1 MAVPWHLT
9 SSSYGHLSI
18 SLLAI
23 TRVGCNEFFYIYIVA
38 FLWEYIHPGIQLGH
52 MCIFH
57 ILMCVQSLSHIWLC
71 NPMDCSQPDSSV
83 QQEYWNGLPFST
95 QAIFLNQGSIHVSC
109 ISSIV
114 RQVFLTTASFGKPHI
129 LIAISIF
136 SSNLTLILHPH
147 CQGMP
152 VSPHSL

>member
-1 MAVPWHLT
+1 MTFNQLFLWSFKYFTFSNYKSRLQW
-9 SSSYGHLSI
+9 I
-18 SLLAI
+18 LL
-23 TRVGCNEFFYIYIVA
+23 YIYCC
-38 FLWEYIHPGIQLGH
+38 FLVRIYSSWHPVRSHVYISHLDV
-52 MCIFH
+52 
-57 ILMCVQSLSHIWLC
+57 CVQSLSHIWLC